1 MKDNEISKKDLQKQR
16 KERKLQKKLEK
27 ERQRTQYFLKRI
39 LVYFLIV
46 AFVSIFVI
54 GFLNQRYG
62 HIDESDIHVYTGK
75 CLEVKIISRNGYR
88 HSSAWM
94 EIYFSDIMFGGNI
107 YGFPYAAFK
116 ENSAKYDVT
125 IQYIKYGTDNVAVG
139 ISDSGGHRY
148 VSVEETNEG
157 RRSSLIGSYIAYV
170 VLIIFILCW
179 RCLVWHSEYEKM
191 KSKRK
196 K

>member
-16 KERKLQKKLEK
+16 KERKLQKKLEE
-27 ERQRTQYFLKRI
+27 ERQRTRYILKRI
-39 LVYFLIV
+39 IIFFLIV

-54 GFLNQRYG
+54 GFLNQKFGY
-62 HIDESDIHVYTGK
+62 IYKDDIYVYTGK
-75 CLEVKIISRNGYR
+75 CLEVKKFSRNGYR
-88 HSSAWM
+88 RSSAWM
-94 EIYFSDIMFGGNI
+94 EIYFSDIMFRGDV
-107 YGFPYAAFK
+107 YGFPFSAFE

-125 IQYIKYGTDNVAVG
+125 IQYIKFGKNNIAVG

-170 VLIIFILCW
+170 VLIIFILCLC
-179 RCLVWHSEYEKM
+179 CLIWHSKYEKM